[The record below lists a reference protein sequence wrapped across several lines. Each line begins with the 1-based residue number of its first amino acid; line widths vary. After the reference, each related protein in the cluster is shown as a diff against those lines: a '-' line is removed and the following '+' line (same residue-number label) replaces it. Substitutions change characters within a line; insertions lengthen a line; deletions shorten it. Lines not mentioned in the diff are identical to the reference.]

1 MVILMQRQQCIQI
14 AVLIHIVLI
23 YQTKFP
29 DIVPL
34 TSVKLHQQ
42 RICSAEFYSVPDS
55 Q

>member
-1 MVILMQRQQCIQI
+1 MQRQKCIQN

-34 TSVKLHQQ
+34 TSVELHQQ
-42 RICSAEFYSVPDS
+42 SICSSEFYSVTDS